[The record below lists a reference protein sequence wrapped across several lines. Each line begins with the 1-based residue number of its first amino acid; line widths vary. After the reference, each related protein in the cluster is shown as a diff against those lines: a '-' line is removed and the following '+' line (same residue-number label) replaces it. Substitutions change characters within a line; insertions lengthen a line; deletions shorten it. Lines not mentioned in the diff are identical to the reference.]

1 MCGEI
6 KEVLPEENV
15 FEGVFK
21 YIYKNRC
28 NKNEWDID
36 ENKYDTGGNISNT
49 ELENTLDKRYSS
61 NSNLKNISYDLEISE
76 NLLESLS
83 ADLSEDLL
91 KIRKNTFL
99 EKEIGKAF
107 LVVAATSNREE
118 NHHIAE
124 LCHAYNV
131 LVNVADSEEES
142 SFIFPSVVRKGDISI
157 GINSGTGSPTVS
169 KHIRKQIEKAVPDY
183 YADIAVFMGK
193 LREYVKA
200 NFKEE
205 SQRRY
210 ILKTAAAEAFAEE
223 RVLTQKEIEEIIKEM
238 QNEEKP
244 RGIETSFFSNVFNKI
259 QCCLNSARKQII
271 SDVKITTSGTVEPF
285 GRIYKWLSRVG
296 WPPQHDIH
304 TQPLFGL
311 IRGDEIEKPG
321 LKIVSKFIFG
331 LHFFQRFCIGNPF
344 FCIFFLLRSRKNL
357 GQRQEQP
364 ANRFAKAV
372 NGIPLKFEIEIPYH
386 LG

>member
-1 MCGEI
+1 MAYFPIFTQIDGKRCLIAGGGKVAARKVYTLLQYGADVVVMAEKVCGEI

-21 YIYKNRC
+21 YIHKNRC

-49 ELENTLDKRYSS
+49 ELENNLDKRYSS

-107 LVVAATSNREE
+107 
-118 NHHIAE
+118 
-124 LCHAYNV
+124 NV

-223 RVLTQKEIEEIIKEM
+223 RVLTQKEIEEIIR
-238 QNEEKP
+238 Q
-244 RGIETSFFSNVFNKI
+244 
-259 QCCLNSARKQII
+259 
-271 SDVKITTSGTVEPF
+271 
-285 GRIYKWLSRVG
+285 
-296 WPPQHDIH
+296 
-304 TQPLFGL
+304 
-311 IRGDEIEKPG
+311 
-321 LKIVSKFIFG
+321 
-331 LHFFQRFCIGNPF
+331 
-344 FCIFFLLRSRKNL
+344 
-357 GQRQEQP
+357 GQ
-364 ANRFAKAV
+364 K
-372 NGIPLKFEIEIPYH
+372 
-386 LG
+386 

>member
-1 MCGEI
+1 MAYFPIFTQIDGKRCLIAGGGKVAARKVYTLLQYGADVVVMAEKVCGEI

-21 YIYKNRC
+21 YIHKNRC
-28 NKNEWDID
+28 NKI
-36 ENKYDTGGNISNT
+36 YYYSLIC
-49 ELENTLDKRYSS
+49 DK
-61 NSNLKNISYDLEISE
+61 KP
-76 NLLESLS
+76 
-83 ADLSEDLL
+83 
-91 KIRKNTFL
+91 
-99 EKEIGKAF
+99 
-107 LVVAATSNREE
+107 NREE

-223 RVLTQKEIEEIIKEM
+223 RVLTQKEIEEIIR
-238 QNEEKP
+238 Q
-244 RGIETSFFSNVFNKI
+244 
-259 QCCLNSARKQII
+259 
-271 SDVKITTSGTVEPF
+271 
-285 GRIYKWLSRVG
+285 
-296 WPPQHDIH
+296 
-304 TQPLFGL
+304 
-311 IRGDEIEKPG
+311 
-321 LKIVSKFIFG
+321 
-331 LHFFQRFCIGNPF
+331 
-344 FCIFFLLRSRKNL
+344 
-357 GQRQEQP
+357 GQ
-364 ANRFAKAV
+364 K
-372 NGIPLKFEIEIPYH
+372 
-386 LG
+386 

>member
-1 MCGEI
+1 MIMLIAFIAVVSVQWIWIKYSMREGEARFTSKVYDVLGKAVNLVEQTNNI
-6 KEVLPEENV
+6 RLFNDLKERYTQVEEVISTMNHAQDTISAD
-15 FEGVFK
+15 E
-21 YIYKNRC
+21 NSA
-28 NKNEWDID
+28 KNELSFFSFAFSKGGKH
-36 ENKYDTGGNISNT
+36 EEGQGGNISNT

-107 LVVAATSNREE
+107 LVVAATSNRKE

-124 LCHAYNV
+124 ICHAYNV

-169 KHIRKQIEKAVPDY
+169 KHIRKQIEKAIPDY

-223 RVLTQKEIEEIIKEM
+223 RVLTQKEIEEIIR
-238 QNEEKP
+238 Q
-244 RGIETSFFSNVFNKI
+244 
-259 QCCLNSARKQII
+259 
-271 SDVKITTSGTVEPF
+271 
-285 GRIYKWLSRVG
+285 
-296 WPPQHDIH
+296 
-304 TQPLFGL
+304 
-311 IRGDEIEKPG
+311 
-321 LKIVSKFIFG
+321 
-331 LHFFQRFCIGNPF
+331 
-344 FCIFFLLRSRKNL
+344 
-357 GQRQEQP
+357 GQ
-364 ANRFAKAV
+364 K
-372 NGIPLKFEIEIPYH
+372 
-386 LG
+386 